1 MALKWISSRRL
12 TVYLMPYYATL
23 QRLLGRG
30 GQLLIATGVALLLA
44 TGGQAQV
51 EAESVKNVD
60 SRRDSHDFSPLFAG
74 SLTVWF
80 AGEPDSSHLRK
91 SLLDSFHQDFP
102 SFQVDDRIIAPSALA
117 AAWTADSDTAKPD
130 VAFIDNLQESKVRFV
145 CADMPE
151 ANETMISF
159 MAVMAKH
166 ERQAVSDRTKRA
178 LQAIKALEADP
189 AKAKARRKAGK
200 RALGN
205 PNGARALRRAGKG
218 NVDAV
223 AEIKAKADRHAQD
236 VLPVVDDIRAAGIS
250 TLLGIAAELN
260 DRGILTARKGQ
271 WYPTTVRNLLA
282 RSGRLL

>member
-1 MALKWISSRRL
+1 MRKFVSYLRVSTDKQGKSGLGLEAQRTAVENYLNGGQWKLVKEYVEVETGKNDQRPQLKKALHHAK
-12 TVYLMPYYATL
+12 VAGATL
-23 QRLLGRG
+23 VIAKLDRL
-30 GQLLIATGVALLLA
+30 
-44 TGGQAQV
+44 
-51 EAESVKNVD
+51 
-60 SRRDSHDFSPLFAG
+60 SRN
-74 SLTVWF
+74 
-80 AGEPDSSHLRK
+80 
-91 SLLDSFHQDFP
+91 
-102 SFQVDDRIIAPSALA
+102 
-117 AAWTADSDTAKPD
+117 

-200 RALGN
+200 MPLGN

-223 AEIKAKADRHAQD
+223 AEIKAKADRHAAD
-236 VLPVVDDIRAAGIS
+236 VLPVVDDIQAAGINS
-250 TLLGIAAELN
+250 LLGIAAELN
-260 DRGILTARKGQ
+260 ERGILTARKGQ
-271 WYPTTVRNLLA
+271 WYPTTVRNLLTRA
-282 RSGRLL
+282 GRLL